1 MKEAGILI
9 LGTICDEDG
18 CLALYESQMAQIV
31 PFLLEE
37 LKGDSALVK
46 STTLWTLQK
55 FSRWTARETDFA
67 SFATYIEAI
76 LLQTQASDMN
86 IQESACTSLSITL

>member
-18 CLALYESQMAQIV
+18 CLNLYEPQMTVIV

-37 LKGDSALVK
+37 LKGNSSLIR

-55 FSRWTARETDFA
+55 FSSWTARETDAA

-76 LLQTQASDMN
+76 LLQTQTTDMN
-86 IQESACTSLSITL
+86 IQESACTSLSTTF

>member
-18 CLALYESQMAQIV
+18 CLSLYQGQMQSIV
-31 PFLLEE
+31 PFLLQE
-37 LKGDSALVK
+37 LKDGSSLIKA
-46 STTLWTLQK
+46 STLWTLQK
-55 FSRWTARETDFA
+55 FSAWTARETDAA

-76 LLQTQASDMN
+76 LLQ
-86 IQESACTSLSITL
+86 C